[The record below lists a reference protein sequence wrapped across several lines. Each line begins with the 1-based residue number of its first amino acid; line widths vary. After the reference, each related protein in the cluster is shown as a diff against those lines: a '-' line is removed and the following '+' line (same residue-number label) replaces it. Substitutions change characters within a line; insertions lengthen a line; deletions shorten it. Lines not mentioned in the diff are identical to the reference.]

1 MGTTIP
7 PTPRPNHAEERNLLP
22 LDLWNRNVSSEAAPP
37 RTVLSSLELHVHGL
51 VCSRPLPRT
60 IAKGPQAGTMA
71 CFILTV
77 PLCSRKFSPSPK
89 ADMIHPNDKNVVF
102 FF

>member
-60 IAKGPQAGTMA
+60 IAKGPQTINAEGD
-71 CFILTV
+71 LENSV
-77 PLCSRKFSPSPK
+77 PPSSGG
-89 ADMIHPNDKNVVF
+89 I
-102 FF
+102 